1 MLAIWLHDSSSSSK
15 VDLMIGTTPKGHY
28 DHLACQLRRCRVLD
42 VQGPYACR
50 PPLGALSANERERE
64 WQQQQQQQQRYV
76 PPPTVQPGQPFQ
88 LPDLIA
94 VINDA
99 GLRHHWHLQ
108 TPLQPTD
115 LLRYL

>member
-15 VDLMIGTTPKGHY
+15 VDLMISTTPKGHY

-64 WQQQQQQQQRYV
+64 SGNSSSSSSSDMC
-76 PPPTVQPGQPFQ
+76 PHQ
-88 LPDLIA
+88 LYSPVSHFNYLI
-94 VINDA
+94 
-99 GLRHHWHLQ
+99 
-108 TPLQPTD
+108 
-115 LLRYL
+115 